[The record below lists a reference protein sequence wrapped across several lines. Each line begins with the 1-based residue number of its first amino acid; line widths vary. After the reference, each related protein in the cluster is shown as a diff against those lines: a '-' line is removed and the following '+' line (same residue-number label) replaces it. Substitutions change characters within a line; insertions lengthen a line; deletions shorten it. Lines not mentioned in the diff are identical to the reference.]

1 MIWPFSILDAG
12 LGPYTLD
19 FTPSGR
25 YMAIAGRKG
34 HIGLLDV
41 KNMDLLKEFQ
51 VSFGLADI
59 EVSRFVIAMDSIV
72 TLIS

>member
-1 MIWPFSILDAG
+1 MILSFSILHAG

-25 YMAIAGRKG
+25 YMAVAGRKG
-34 HIGLLDV
+34 HIGVLDV

-59 EVSRFVIAMDSIV
+59 ELSKTPS
-72 TLIS
+72 LLL